1 MALTLLA
8 LICAAKAAAGEIE
21 QVAVG
26 EAHTCV
32 RSSNGYVKCWG
43 TNSYGSLGLGTTDHM
58 GDGSSEMGDHLPAV
72 ALGTGRSAVDVVPG
86 GWHTCARLDDGSVK
100 CWGSNNQGQLGLGT
114 TVQMGDGSNEMGDHL
129 PAVALGTGR
138 SAVEMAAGWG
148 HNCARLDDGSVKC
161 WGNNDNGQLGLGTT
175 DDRGGGSSEMGDY
188 LPAVALG
195 TGRSAVEVA
204 AGWYHICARL
214 DDGTVKCWGRNTHG
228 QLGLGTT
235 DDRGDA
241 SSEMGDHLPAVALG
255 TGRSA
260 VEVAAGWGHTC
271 ARLDDGSVKCWGNN
285 EYGQLGLGTTEHMG
299 DGTSEMGDYLP
310 AVALGAGRSAVEVA
324 AGARHTCA
332 RLDDGSIKCWGRN
345 AQGQLGL
352 GNTDNMGD
360 GSSEMGDHLPAVAL
374 GTGRSA
380 VELAP
385 SELHT
390 CARLDD
396 GSVKCWGYNY
406 YGQLGLG
413 TTDDRG
419 DGSNEMG
426 DHLPPVDIIMPTT
439 TTTTSKTSTSSTTG
453 TSSTSATG
461 STTTSSSTDSTTSTS
476 TTSTSTSGSTSRTS
490 STSTTGTISTTTS
503 SYTSTSTLTST
514 KSTLTITSS
523 RSSSTTTT
531 STSTSASSVSQTSRT
546 TTTRSVTTS
555 TAATE
560 EAREEQQRREDAKA
574 AVNKIESETQVA
586 VTDALTRLLGS
597 LNGTGNASTGVLGEV
612 PISTDAGDGKVV
624 VYSPERLAE
633 SGEPATVSVDN
644 SSATAEVPVGVL
656 QQAQGLVGDGHL
668 MLSVVVMNEELSEK
682 FSTPPPATQEGLQEQ
697 QGPVTTLLSAPLV
710 INIRDENGTVI
721 DIGPL
726 ETPMT
731 VQLEVK
737 KRRLD
742 QASKSARRKC
752 AYWDEERAV
761 WETNPTEIESIED
774 DEATPGLVRCRTR
787 RMAIFS
793 VVLEEFE
800 NTLKCS
806 TLGQLLTADALASLS
821 RTDWLLQMP
830 TLVVMCFLFMSGL
843 VLCYAR
849 CKDSQAEEELS
860 REKRETMLEQGQD
873 ESTAAQTGCGR
884 LAGKVRQ
891 LAQDCVG
898 TMASVVKP
906 ERFINK
912 CVREVLAYRT
922 GLDSQSIRLII
933 PRDQIEDDGEE

>member
-8 LICAAKAAAGEIE
+8 LICAVKAAAGEIE

-26 EAHTCV
+26 YHHTCV
-32 RSSNGYVKCWG
+32 RANGYVKCWG
-43 TNSYGSLGLGTTDHM
+43 RNNVGQLGLGTTDNM
-58 GDGSSEMGDHLPAV
+58 GDGSNEMGDHLPLV
-72 ALGTGRSAVDVVPG
+72 AFGTGRSAVEVTAG
-86 GWHTCARLDDGSVK
+86 ELHTCARLDDGSVK
-100 CWGSNNQGQLGLGT
+100 CWGYNWYGQLGLGSHDY
-114 TVQMGDGSNEMGDHL
+114 MGDGASEMGDYL
-129 PAVALGTGR
+129 PPVALGTGR
-138 SAVEMAAGWG
+138 SAVGVAAGYS
-148 HNCARLDDGSVKC
+148 HTCARLDDGTVKC
-161 WGNNDNGQLGLGTT
+161 WGRNNYGQLGLGTT
-175 DDRGGGSSEMGDY
+175 DDRGDGSSEMGDY

-195 TGRSAVEVA
+195 TGRSAVEVT
-204 AGWYHICARL
+204 AGSY
-214 DDGTVKCWGRNTHG
+214 
-228 QLGLGTT
+228 
-235 DDRGDA
+235 
-241 SSEMGDHLPAVALG
+241 
-255 TGRSA
+255 
-260 VEVAAGWGHTC
+260 HTC
-271 ARLDDGSVKCWGNN
+271 ARLDDGSVKCWGSNSYGVLGLGTTDNMGDGSNEMGDHLPLVAFGTGRSAVEVAAGKYHTCARLDDGTVKCWGHNN
-285 EYGQLGLGTTEHMG
+285 YGQLGLGTTE
-299 DGTSEMGDYLP
+299 D
-310 AVALGAGRSAVEVA
+310 R
-324 AGARHTCA
+324 
-332 RLDDGSIKCWGRN
+332 
-345 AQGQLGL
+345 
-352 GNTDNMGD
+352 GD
-360 GSSEMGDHLPAVAL
+360 GSSEMGDYLPAVAL

-385 SELHT
+385 SLESHT

-396 GSVKCWGYNY
+396 GSVKCWGNNGSGQLGLGTTEKMGDASNEMGDYLPAVDLGTGRSAVEVAAAASHTCARLDDGSVKCWGDTY

-426 DHLPPVDIIMPTT
+426 DHLPPVDMIMPTT
-439 TTTTSKTSTSSTTG
+439 TTTTSKTTTSSTTG

-476 TTSTSTSGSTSRTS
+476 TTSTSTTSTSTTSTSTTSTSTTSTSTSGSTSRTS
-490 STSTTGTISTTTS
+490 STSTTGES
-503 SYTSTSTLTST
+503 SGKGIEELPSM
-514 KSTLTITSS
+514 
-523 RSSSTTTT
+523 
-531 STSTSASSVSQTSRT
+531 AG
-546 TTTRSVTTS
+546 SVTTS

-574 AVNKIESETQVA
+574 AVNKIESATQVA
-586 VTDALTRLLGS
+586 VKNALTSLLGS
-597 LNGTGNASTGVLGEV
+597 LNGTGNASTGVLGEAS
-612 PISTDAGDGKVV
+612 ISTDAGDGKVV

-656 QQAQGLVGDGHL
+656 QQAQVLAGDGHL

-682 FSTPPPATQEGLQEQ
+682 FSTSPPATQEGFQEQ

-710 INIRDENGTVI
+710 INVRDENGTVI

-726 ETPMT
+726 KTPMT

-742 QASKSARRKC
+742 QVSKSARRKC

-774 DEATPGLVRCRTR
+774 DEAKPGLVRCRTR

-830 TLVVMCFLFMSGL
+830 TLVVMCFLFMLLGSFFG
-843 VLCYAR
+843 
-849 CKDSQAEEELS
+849 
-860 REKRETMLEQGQD
+860 
-873 ESTAAQTGCGR
+873 
-884 LAGKVRQ
+884 
-891 LAQDCVG
+891 
-898 TMASVVKP
+898 
-906 ERFINK
+906 
-912 CVREVLAYRT
+912 
-922 GLDSQSIRLII
+922 
-933 PRDQIEDDGEE
+933 